1 MATAR
6 FRCAKVPASRE
17 SFRGT
22 DGGSETLGDDDDDLR
37 QRIADLKVMH
47 RDMDD
52 AIARMLEAPYVDEL
66 QMRRMKRRKLILK
79 DTIAHLES
87 SLIPDLDA

>member
-1 MATAR
+1 M
-6 FRCAKVPASRE
+6 
-17 SFRGT
+17 
-22 DGGSETLGDDDDDLR
+22 DDDEERAR
-37 QRIADLKVMH
+37 QRIAELKIMH

-66 QMRRMKRRKLILK
+66 QMRRMKRRKLVLK